1 MIYNERVEPKQDNER
16 IKTLIHYMEPRQN
29 DCKIHAGKVEMRE
42 TIAKRNCRISDRKLI
57 MKAKLSNNEIMA

>member
-1 MIYNERVEPKQDNER
+1 
-16 IKTLIHYMEPRQN
+16 MEPRQN

-57 MKAKLSNNEIMA
+57 MKTKLSNNEIMA